1 MRGKLS
7 ESLLYQA
14 LVVPLIQLFVFVAIS
29 LLVIGSIILLLAVLF
44 NRPVAGGITLLQ
56 FVVRT
61 LPQVA
66 IDGLVIGFLYA
77 MIALG
82 YTMVYGVLQF
92 INFAHG
98 EIFMVGA
105 FIGVELMLALAIPST
120 APLMLIMAGILLA
133 VAAGMVGSGL
143 LAVAIERIA
152 YRPLRGAPRL
162 VPLISAIG
170 VSFFLQ
176 DAVRAL
182 EGLLN
187 NAFYRNYPSFPILNQ
202 QIPIAAFTVA
212 GEPVQMQI
220 QAKVL
225 FIIVA
230 SLLMLTG
237 LNFVVNATRL
247 GRAIRAVAQD
257 RPTAAL
263 MGVNVDRIIMLTF
276 LLGGALGGA
285 TGVLYGIRIGRIDPY
300 LGFIPGIK
308 AFTAAV
314 LGGIG
319 NITGAMLGGIVL
331 GVLEGFAG
339 AYLSQFTGGAFGTE
353 YKDIFAFMIL
363 ILILMS
369 ARPVCSASKW
379 VRRHNVGWNSFR
391 LARAR
396 HS

>member
-1 MRGKLS
+1 
-7 ESLLYQA
+7 
-14 LVVPLIQLFVFVAIS
+14 
-29 LLVIGSIILLLAVLF
+29 
-44 NRPVAGGITLLQ
+44 
-56 FVVRT
+56 
-61 LPQVA
+61 
-66 IDGLVIGFLYA
+66 
-77 MIALG
+77 
-82 YTMVYGVLQF
+82 
-92 INFAHG
+92 
-98 EIFMVGA
+98 
-105 FIGVELMLALAIPST
+105 
-120 APLMLIMAGILLA
+120 
-133 VAAGMVGSGL
+133 
-143 LAVAIERIA
+143 
-152 YRPLRGAPRL
+152 

-319 NITGAMLGGIVL
+319 NITGAML
-331 GVLEGFAG
+331 AG
-339 AYLSQFTGGAFGTE
+339 SSWGCWRALQGPISLSLPAAPSGRNIKTSCLH
-353 YKDIFAFMIL
+353 DPDPDPDVPPDR
-363 ILILMS
+363 S
-369 ARPVCSASKW
+369 ARRAS
-379 VRRHNVGWNSFR
+379 GSEGIM
-391 LARAR
+391 
-396 HS
+396 

>member
-92 INFAHG
+92 INFAHS

-152 YRPLRGAPRL
+152 YRPLRG
-162 VPLISAIG
+162 
-170 VSFFLQ
+170 
-176 DAVRAL
+176 
-182 EGLLN
+182 
-187 NAFYRNYPSFPILNQ
+187 
-202 QIPIAAFTVA
+202 
-212 GEPVQMQI
+212 
-220 QAKVL
+220 
-225 FIIVA
+225 
-230 SLLMLTG
+230 
-237 LNFVVNATRL
+237 
-247 GRAIRAVAQD
+247 
-257 RPTAAL
+257 RPAWC
-263 MGVNVDRIIMLTF
+263 
-276 LLGGALGGA
+276 
-285 TGVLYGIRIGRIDPY
+285 P
-300 LGFIPGIK
+300 
-308 AFTAAV
+308 
-314 LGGIG
+314 
-319 NITGAMLGGIVL
+319 
-331 GVLEGFAG
+331 
-339 AYLSQFTGGAFGTE
+339 
-353 YKDIFAFMIL
+353 
-363 ILILMS
+363 
-369 ARPVCSASKW
+369 
-379 VRRHNVGWNSFR
+379 
-391 LARAR
+391 
-396 HS
+396 

>member
-1 MRGKLS
+1 MRKAIS
-7 ESLLYQA
+7 QSVLYQA

-29 LLVIGSIILLLAVLF
+29 LVAIGSVVLILAVLF
-44 NRPVAGGITLLQ
+44 NRPVAGGVTLLQ
-56 FVVRT
+56 FVIRT

-92 INFAHG
+92 INFAHS

-120 APLMLIMAGILLA
+120 APLMLIIGGILLA
-133 VAAGMVGSGL
+133 VAAGMIGSGL

-176 DAVRAL
+176 DAVRAI

-187 NAFYRNYPSFPILNQ
+187 NAFYRNYPSFPVLNQ
-202 QIPIAAFTVA
+202 QIPLAAFTLA
-212 GEPVQMQI
+212 GQPIQMQI
-220 QAKVL
+220 QAKVI
-225 FIIVA
+225 FIIIA
-230 SLLMLTG
+230 SLAMLIG

-257 RPTAAL
+257 LPTAAL
-263 MGVNVDRIIMLTF
+263 MGVDVNRIIMLTF
-276 LLGGALGGA
+276 LIGGALGGA
-285 TGVLYGIRIGRIDPY
+285 TGVLFGVRVGRIDPY
-300 LGFIPGIK
+300 VGFIPGIK

-353 YKDIFAFMIL
+353 YKDIFAFLIL
-363 ILILMS
+363 ILILMF
-369 ARPVCSASKW
+369 RPTGLLGEQ
-379 VRRHNVGWNSFR
+379 VGQK
-391 LARAR
+391 A
-396 HS
+396 